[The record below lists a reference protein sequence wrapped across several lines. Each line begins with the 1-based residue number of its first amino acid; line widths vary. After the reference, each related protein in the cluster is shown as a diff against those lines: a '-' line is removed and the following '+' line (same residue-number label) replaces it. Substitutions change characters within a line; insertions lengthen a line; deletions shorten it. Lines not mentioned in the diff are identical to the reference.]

1 MTGQLSMFDETHG
14 LAGYRLVPAARLT
27 DPETSREAGSANI
40 ELRGNLRIEVL
51 DVLLRNPDGLTDWE
65 LAEILHRHQPTV
77 GKRRGEL
84 ADLGLVEF
92 AGTFRLSPL
101 GSRCR
106 VWKAVNK

>member
-1 MTGQLSMFDETHG
+1 MGDWTLFEEKVTQ
-14 LAGYRLVPAARLT
+14 AGHTFSPAARLT
-27 DPETSREAGSANI
+27 DPETSWEAGSANI

-65 LAEILHRHQPTV
+65 LAEIVHRHQPTV